1 MKLSTSLVAVKK
13 IGSSTSRTD
22 FSEEQL
28 EEVAKLILKAEGV
41 INPIILSRTSLESY
55 EVIDGHFEYY
65 AAVKARELDP
75 RKGEMIGAFILEE
88 EKEEAIREQIKAI
101 RESKVSG
108 VALLNNTESAVSKNQ
123 VKSGFEQQLESLF
136 LAEMRTIKK
145 EIEQALKE
153 QQKSPIE
160 SEKIFSQN
168 VKDELDEIK
177 DFIRKLEQS
186 LTAQFNLIEQE
197 LKLINSTRNPQKL
210 NLITVNKEQVSKA
223 LKEVKVRENAIEA
236 TYQAIEY
243 WRNKKESLTWENLKK
258 SAKDKL
264 HKIPG
269 FGESTYKKL
278 EDIAEIRT

>member
-13 IGSSTSRTD
+13 IESSTSRAD
-22 FSEEQL
+22 FLEEQL

-41 INPIILSRTSLESY
+41 INPIILSRTSFESY
-55 EVIDGHFEYY
+55 QVIDGHFEYY

-88 EKEEAIREQIKAI
+88 EKEEAIKEQIKAI
-101 RESKVSG
+101 REPKSSG
-108 VALLNNTESAVSKNQ
+108 VALLNNAESAVSKNQ
-123 VKSGFEQQLESLF
+123 ANIGFEQKFESLF
-136 LAEMRTIKK
+136 AAEMRTLKK

-153 QQKSPIE
+153 QQKSLIE

-168 VKDELDEIK
+168 VKDELDELK
-177 DFIRKLEQS
+177 HFIREIEQS
-186 LTAQFNLIEQE
+186 LSAQFNLIEQQ
-197 LKLINSTRNPQKL
+197 LKQINSTRNPPKL
-210 NLITVNKEQVSKA
+210 NLITANKEQISQA
-223 LKEVKVRENAIEA
+223 LKKVKVREDAIEA

-243 WRNKKESLTWENLKK
+243 WRNTKESLTWENLKK

>member
-13 IGSSTSRTD
+13 IESSTSRAD

-88 EKEEAIREQIKAI
+88 EKEEAIKEQIKAI
-101 RESKVSG
+101 RKPENSG
-108 VALLNNTESAVSKNQ
+108 VALLNNAESAVSKNQ
-123 VKSGFEQQLESLF
+123 SNIGFEQKIESLF
-136 LAEMRTIKK
+136 TAEMRTIKK
-145 EIEQALKE
+145 EIEQALQK

-160 SEKIFSQN
+160 SEKVSGQN
-168 VKDELDEIK
+168 VKDELNEIK
-177 DFIRKLEQS
+177 DFMRGIEQS
-186 LTAQFNLIEQE
+186 LTAQFNLIEQQ
-197 LKLINSTRNPQKL
+197 LKQINSTINPPKL
-210 NLITVNKEQVSKA
+210 NLITANKEQISQA
-223 LKEVKVRENAIEA
+223 LKQVKVRENAIEA
-236 TYQAIEY
+236 TYQSIEY

-269 FGESTYKKL
+269 FGENTYKKL
-278 EDIAEIRT
+278 EEIAEIRT